1 MTAGSK
7 LPDSVD
13 SALADTGLPVYP
25 NADTVPDGA
34 PMPCILLNIESDE
47 LVDHVG
53 VKAKRSRSYSITVAY
68 LLVHGKLPTEAE
80 LNGAVRGILSALGF
94 GLSPFERPIRGMH
107 TTDQETRY
115 EFAGKGSNFT
125 TADVVVT
132 FDYIETY

>member
-1 MTAGSK
+1 MTAASK
-7 LPDSVD
+7 LTDSVV

-53 VKAKRSRSYSITVAY
+53 VKAKRSRSYSITVVFRRGA
-68 LLVHGKLPTEAE
+68 TEAE